1 METKELQSDINKTF
15 KELGEIISSFDE
27 DQINLI
33 PFEGSWTAGQVA
45 EHILLSV
52 SGFEK
57 TLNGSVAETERAPD
71 ALKDKIKASFL
82 DFTTKMKSPDF
93 IIPAEKNYEKDKLTK
108 TLENFRGKI
117 NLAMETMDLSKTC
130 LAFELPVL
138 GFLTRLES
146 IYFILYHTQRHIQQ
160 LKNIYQKLKATNEYA
175 A

>member
-1 METKELQSDINKTF
+1 MKTQELQSHINKTF
-15 KELGEIISSFDE
+15 TELGEIISSFNE

-45 EHILLSV
+45 EHIILSV
-52 SGFEK
+52 SGFQK
-57 TLNGSVAETERAPD
+57 IMNGPVAETKREPEG
-71 ALKDKIKASFL
+71 LKNKIQTIFS

-93 IIPAEKNYEKDKLTK
+93 IIPAKKNYKKDEL
-108 TLENFRGKI
+108 LNALQDLRGKI
-117 NLAMETMDLSKTC
+117 NQVIETLDLTKTC

-146 IYFILYHTQRHIQQ
+146 IYFILYHTQRHIHQ
-160 LKNIYQKLKATNEYA
+160 LKNIYRQLNKSKIYA

>member
-146 IYFILYHTQRHIQQ
+146 IYFILYHTQRHIHQM
-160 LKNIYQKLKATNEYA
+160 KNIYQKLKATNEYA